1 MTDVRTIV
9 TRLKAD
15 TGGYTTTMRRAAS
28 GTDKFDQSQQQA
40 QRSSEKWKAVGM
52 AAQIGG
58 AALATGL
65 LAAAKAASNQEQ
77 ALGSLQAV
85 FKDSGAQMED
95 NARKATDLGLSTTA
109 YSTAAAKLG
118 AQLGNLGVS
127 QGDLAGTTT
136 DLMGKSA
143 DLAAMF
149 GGTTQEA
156 VDALGAAMRG
166 EADPA
171 ERYGLALNVT
181 AVNAEMAATGATK
194 AEAMMSLLNKQ
205 MAKSG
210 AAGAAAREYDSVAAS
225 TARMQ
230 AEFENATADLG
241 KALLP
246 ALSSAAQMA
255 GGAVKAFNDL
265 PAPLKTAVTW
275 LAAFGAAAL
284 LAGPRVAGLANNV
297 KDLVSGYQ
305 GMGSRGQAA
314 MKVAA
319 VGAAA
324 TVAIPIVQELAEQVR
339 DLQFGSTTEDV
350 SLLQEQLVQFGQT
363 GTGQIG
369 RFGGELD
376 GFGAA
381 LQRSQS
387 GWVAAGQ
394 SLSAMFGLWSSDVGS
409 ITDEIGQVDAAL
421 AQMAAGG
428 RGDEAAAAF
437 DQLVTQAAAAGMS
450 VDDVR
455 AALPKYGEAVE
466 AARLKTENAASA
478 SQDDTE
484 AKQQQEAAV
493 KELTAAYEAYIQQ
506 VQDALGLS
514 SARDAL
520 IGQEERLAA
529 AVKKNGTALRGR
541 TAAAAANREA
551 MRGEAS
557 SIADLVQSTY
567 DNVKAKKGETAAVRA
582 ANRVRQQ
589 QVQHLLD
596 SAAAA
601 GLDRDETRQLLRQLN
616 LLKPIQTS
624 VTVNGLSEANSMA
637 GQLLSRL
644 SQVPGVTAGRG
655 FGGGLWG
662 GRASGGYITGPGG
675 PTDDKIPAM
684 LSNGEYV
691 LRASAVR
698 RIGVNRLDQMNRYAQ
713 GGLVGG
719 SVLAFAGGGRVVPS
733 VGAVT
738 RDAEKSLDKWRTKI
752 KAARDAVKELRSQAK
767 DFRTAIKTNV
777 MGSLKLMDAFDFGNA
792 TRAAD
797 ALASATDS
805 VAAAE
810 ENYRRALMDRNT
822 ASPSERAAADRAA
835 ADAAEALATAR
846 REQADAEKA
855 AAAAAPTPAN
865 ILKSIQDQAKLAQN
879 YSRKMQGL
887 MGRGLSMDLIKQL
900 AGTDPAQAQDMLDA
914 LGAMS
919 AKQLAAVTRAE
930 AQKQRAADQ
939 IAGAITDAEYAKP
952 TAKAQARVRKLAR
965 KKPESVKD
973 ALLDRAAVTQQ
984 QRLSDARE
992 RNGKSLDANTKRGR
1006 ANRAALKDEVR
1017 LSWTAAQRTYD
1028 RVKATKGS
1036 EAAMVAANR
1045 VLREQKANL
1054 ILSADAAGFNAK
1066 EVRGLT
1072 TDLGLVPAKSATEFQ
1087 GPGLAGMRL
1096 DVDEL
1101 GTLIKDVPTT
1111 KETEFATRGTQAAKN
1126 DAADVK
1132 SKYDTIPDSKNT
1144 TLSATRGDLETP
1156 VGNALTYLDN
1166 NYGNRRKDASL
1177 GGETSGLGADTNSAL
1192 AFLNDRYGSKWVRAT
1207 LGGDTSGLGSESARA
1222 LAYLTEQYGSRWVR
1236 ANLGG
1241 ESSGLGSVAS
1251 KALEFL
1257 IDKYGTKWVRTNLGG
1272 ESKSLGGAAINAL
1285 AYLTDRY
1292 GKKWVKA
1299 NLGAKADDNSAS
1311 GAGAKLVAGAQ
1322 TYANKH
1328 PVVIRGMGGEIGVG
1342 GRATGGYI
1350 RGPGT
1355 GTSDSIPAMLSN
1367 GEYVIRASSV
1377 ARYGLDMMDAINSGR
1392 VGNITS
1398 AAGSP
1403 MASAARVN
1411 VTIAASPV
1419 PIVIKLDN
1427 RTVATGQLK
1436 LQRQSGGTLTVG
1448 G

>member
-1 MTDVRTIV
+1 MSDVRTLV
-9 TRLKAD
+9 VRLKAD
-15 TGGYTTTMRRAAS
+15 AANYSTTMRKAAS
-28 GTDKFDQSQQQA
+28 DTDKFDKSSQQA
-40 QRSSEKWKAVGM
+40 QAHAEKWKAVGM
-52 AAQIGG
+52 AAQVGG
-58 AALATGL
+58 AALAAGL
-65 LAAAKAASNQEQ
+65 LAAAKSASNQEQ

-230 AEFENATADLG
+230 AEFDNATADLG

-246 ALSSAAQMA
+246 ALATAAKVA
-255 GGAVKAFNDL
+255 GGVIEKFNSL
-265 PAPLKTAVTW
+265 PEPLKTSTTYM
-275 LAAFGAAAL
+275 LAFGAAAL
-284 LAGPRVAGLANNV
+284 MIGPKVKTAIDAVSSLITKLKEMEAASKASSVAPSVGAGTAWTLALAAAMTAVDQLNAKVSESTGINQRWLDGLTNV
-297 KDLVSGYQ
+297 ISRGVTPGGIAVSGFSEGVRQLGITMGIIPESTGAASDELQ
-305 GMGSRGQAA
+305 GFVDRINAGEGDARAFDDAMHQGKSASEAFAIAQEAA
-314 MKVAA
+314 KNATA
-319 VGAAA
+319 GAAA
-324 TVAIPIVQELAEQVR
+324 
-339 DLQFGSTTEDV
+339 
-350 SLLQEQLVQFGQT
+350 
-363 GTGQIG
+363 
-369 RFGGELD
+369 
-376 GFGAA
+376 
-381 LQRSQS
+381 
-387 GWVAAGQ
+387 
-394 SLSAMFGLWSSDVGS
+394 
-409 ITDEIGQVDAAL
+409 
-421 AQMAAGG
+421 
-428 RGDEAAAAF
+428 
-437 DQLVTQAAAAGMS
+437 
-450 VDDVR
+450 
-455 AALPKYGEAVE
+455 
-466 AARLKTENAASA
+466 A

-493 KELTAAYEAYIQQ
+493 KELSAAYEAYIQQ
-506 VQDALGLS
+506 VQQALGLS

-551 MRGEAS
+551 MRGEVS

-567 DNVKAKKGETAAVRA
+567 DNVKAKKGEAAAVRA

-589 QVQHLLD
+589 QVRHLLD

-624 VTVNGLSEANSMA
+624 VTISGLAEANSIA

-644 SQVPGVTAGRG
+644 AQVPGVTAGRG

-662 GRASGGYITGPGG
+662 GRAAGGYISGPGG

-698 RIGVNRLDQMNRYAQ
+698 RIGVSRLDQMNRFAQ

-719 SVLAFAGGGRVVPS
+719 SVLAFAGGGRVPG

-738 RDAEKSLDKWRTKI
+738 RDAEKSLDKWRAKI

-846 REQADAEKA
+846 REQADAERA

-865 ILKSIQDQAKLAQN
+865 ILKSIQDQAKLAQD

-919 AKQLAAVTRAE
+919 DKQLAAVTRAE

-952 TAKAQARVRKLAR
+952 IAKAQRRVRKLAR

-973 ALLDRAAVTQQ
+973 ALLDRAAITQQ
-984 QRLSDARE
+984 KRLADARE
-992 RNGKSLDANTKRGR
+992 RNGKSLDVNTKRGR
-1006 ANRAALKDEVR
+1006 ANRIVLKEEVR
-1017 LSWTAAQRTYD
+1017 LAWTVAQRTYD

-1036 EAAMVAANR
+1036 EAATKAANK

-1054 ILSADAAGFNAK
+1054 ILSATAAGFNAK

-1101 GTLIKDVPTT
+1101 GTLIRDVPTT
-1111 KETEFATRGTQAAKN
+1111 KETEFATRGAQAAKN
-1126 DAADVK
+1126 DATDVK

-1166 NYGNRRKDASL
+1166 NYGNRRRDAML
-1177 GGETSGLGADTNSAL
+1177 GGNTSGLGADTNSAL

-1251 KALEFL
+1251 NALKFL

-1285 AYLTDRY
+1285 AYLTNRY
-1292 GKKWVKA
+1292 GKKWVNA

-1328 PVVIRGMGGEIGVG
+1328 PVVIRGMGGKIGVG

-1377 ARYGLDMMDAINSGR
+1377 ARYGLGMMDAINSGR

>member
-28 GTDKFDQSQQQA
+28 ETDKFDQSQQQA

-85 FKDSGAQMED
+85 FKTNAAQMEL
-95 NARKATDLGLSTTA
+95 NAKKATDIGLSTTA

-127 QGDLAGTTT
+127 QDALGGTTD
-136 DLMGKSA
+136 DLMRKSA

-181 AVNAEMAATGATK
+181 AVNAEMAATGADK
-194 AEAMMSLLNKQ
+194 ATAMMSLLNKQ

-210 AAGAAAREYDSVAAS
+210 AAGAAAREYDSVAAA
-225 TARMQ
+225 TQRMQ
-230 AEFENATADLG
+230 AEFDNAAADLG
-241 KALLP
+241 RALLP
-246 ALSSAAQMA
+246 ALTTAANAASGMLD
-255 GGAVKAFNDL
+255 KFNNL
-265 PAPLKTAVTW
+265 PEPVKTATTY
-275 LAAFGAAAL
+275 LALFGAAAL
-284 LAGPRVAGLANNV
+284 LVGP
-297 KDLVSGYQ
+297 
-305 GMGSRGQAA
+305 
-314 MKVAA
+314 KVAA
-319 VGAAA
+319 AVTSIQGLV
-324 TVAIPIVQELAEQVR
+324 TKMKELEVT
-339 DLQFGSTTEDV
+339 SK
-350 SLLQEQLVQFGQT
+350 
-363 GTGQIG
+363 
-369 RFGGELD
+369 
-376 GFGAA
+376 
-381 LQRSQS
+381 
-387 GWVAAGQ
+387 
-394 SLSAMFGLWSSDVGS
+394 
-409 ITDEIGQVDAAL
+409 
-421 AQMAAGG
+421 
-428 RGDEAAAAF
+428 AAAAAPTVGSGAGWTLALAAAMTAV
-437 DQLVTQAAAAGMS
+437 DQLNAKVSEATGVNQRWLDALTNIITRGVTPGGIAVSGLSEGVRQLATNMGILPESTGAASQELQAFADRINAGEGDAQTFVNAINSGKSAADAFAEAQAAA
-450 VDDVR
+450 
-455 AALPKYGEAVE
+455 K
-466 AARLKTENAASA
+466 NATSGSADASNRDA
-478 SQDDTE
+478 E
-484 AKQQQEAAV
+484 AKARQAEKV
-493 KELTAAYEAYIQQ
+493 KQLTANLEAYIAAVQQ
-506 VQDALGLS
+506 ELS
-514 SARDAL
+514 LMSARDAF
-520 IGQEERLAA
+520 IGQESRLAA
-529 AVKKNGTALRGR
+529 AAKKNGNALQGR
-541 TAAAAANREA
+541 TAAAAANRAA
-551 MRGEAS
+551 MADEVTK
-557 SIADLVQSTY
+557 ITDLVQATY
-567 DNVKAKKGETAAVRA
+567 DETGSVKAAERA
-582 ANRVRQQ
+582 RRQHVKQ
-589 QVQHLLD
+589 LLA
-596 SAAAA
+596 SAQAA
-601 GLDRDETRQLLRQLN
+601 GFDKDQTKQLLRQLD
-616 LLKPIQTS
+616 LFKPINTS
-624 VTVNGLSEANSMA
+624 ITVNGLDAANTAA
-637 GQLLSRL
+637 GQLLARL
-644 SQVPGVTAGRG
+644 GQIGNPGS
-655 FGGGLWG
+655 FGSNLWG
-662 GRASGGYITGPGG
+662 APRGSRRRASGGYITGPGG
-675 PTDDKIPAM
+675 PTSDSIPAM

-691 LRASAVR
+691 IRAAAVR
-698 RIGVNRLDQMNRYAQ
+698 RIGVGRLDQMNRYAQ

-738 RDAEKSLDKWRTKI
+738 RDAEKSLDKWRTQI

-952 TAKAQARVRKLAR
+952 IAKAQARVRKLAR

-1166 NYGNRRKDASL
+1166 NYGNRRKNASL

-1251 KALEFL
+1251 NALKFL

-1285 AYLTDRY
+1285 AYLTNRY
-1292 GKKWVKA
+1292 GKKWVNA

-1328 PVVIRGMGGEIGVG
+1328 PVVIRSMGGKIDVG

-1377 ARYGLDMMDAINSGR
+1377 ARYGLGMMDAINSGR